1 MLKHPHGFFL
11 KNHEYTPL
19 SEIPQCFK
27 ICIRFPRHVYKD
39 MVLFSAFVL
48 RAIRFSRSILWKP
61 GQSDKCLSENWDTY
75 QIVLVSTKF
84 IVKFQ
89 LL

>member
-27 ICIRFPRHVYKD
+27 ICIWFPRGVLKD

-48 RAIRFSRSILWKP
+48 RAIEIS
-61 GQSDKCLSENWDTY
+61 Q
-75 QIVLVSTKF
+75 
-84 IVKFQ
+84 
-89 LL
+89 